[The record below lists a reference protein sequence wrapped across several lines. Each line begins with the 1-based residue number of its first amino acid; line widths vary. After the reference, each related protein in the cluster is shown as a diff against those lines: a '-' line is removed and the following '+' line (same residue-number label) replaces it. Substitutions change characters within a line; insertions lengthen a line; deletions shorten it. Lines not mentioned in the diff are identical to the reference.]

1 MFSFR
6 LTVFALLTMFI
17 DFYILETTSNLTIK
31 IIRPYML
38 IMIMVYGVI
47 DDIL

>member
-31 IIRPYML
+31 IINKAIHAYND
-38 IMIMVYGVI
+38 YG
-47 DDIL
+47 LRSNR